1 MATGAVWN
9 RPFRSTLVTP
19 FRVSS
24 TSPSE
29 EVFNIFPSA
38 SRISGSSSEACCDD
52 EAVELAGSCFDGRG
66 DGTGGFDVTEDVAG
80 KEDNEAEF
88 SGAIDISSCS
98 GVDNRKTVSTPTSA
112 IPSKIIAVFFFTF
125 IYPAAIARHLLFYV
139 QT

>member
-38 SRISGSSSEACCDD
+38 SRISGSSSEACGGDD
-52 EAVELAGSCFDGRG
+52 EAVERAGSCFNGRG

-80 KEDNEAEF
+80 KEGDEAEF
-88 SGAIDISSCS
+88 SGAIE
-98 GVDNRKTVSTPTSA
+98 VLP
-112 IPSKIIAVFFFTF
+112 
-125 IYPAAIARHLLFYV
+125 
-139 QT
+139 